1 MCGISGIMNLNNA
14 PAAENAIGIMNEL
27 IHHRGPDGDGI
38 FVQDNVA
45 LGNTRLAIID
55 LRHEADQPMHDST
68 GRYVIVYNGEIFNYV
83 ELRNELLE
91 KGYKFN
97 NNSDTEVILNLY
109 KEYGTECQHKLNGMW
124 ALAIWD
130 KKEKTLFC
138 SRDRYGIKPFYY
150 YLDNNRFIFGSEI
163 KQIFSQGVEKTPDD
177 ETIYD
182 YLLFNFIDHN
192 EQTFFKNIRKLP
204 AGYQVIIKN
213 NNVRVSGWYKLNENL
228 IDVTDEKK
236 LYKDFYDLIYDSVR
250 IRLRSDVEVGSCL
263 SGGLDSSTIVCLMH
277 DILKNEGK
285 TDIQKTYTAAYDDPA
300 LDERKYVEEVLNQ
313 TNSAKYYLFPESS
326 GLLSDFG
333 RMVWHQ
339 EEPFTSASIY
349 AQWCVFKKIHESG
362 IKVVLDGQGSDEI
375 LLGYF
380 SFFPFYL
387 KRLMYNPFKFAS
399 SFLKGVGTTQQGL
412 MKFSQ
417 SFVYF
422 NSPSIRY
429 KHVLNEGENF
439 YNEDFVNNYN
449 RKAVFEQNIGAKNLS
464 ANRMANLWN
473 ISLPSLLRYEDKN
486 SMAFSVEARLP
497 FLDHR
502 LVEFIFSIPYDY
514 LIRNGWTKFVLR
526 ESMKNEIPEDIRL
539 RKGKLAFSVPQK
551 KWLKE
556 ISSFIEDT
564 FNDDFKSGKYI
575 NKNTALKLF
584 NGGNY
589 NDKLFFRA
597 FTLEKWMKV
606 FNLQSE

>member
-14 PAAENAIGIMNEL
+14 AVSKPAVNKMNEL
-27 IHHRGPDGDGI
+27 IHHRGPDGDGVYI
-38 FVQDNVA
+38 QDNIG

-55 LRHEADQPMHDST
+55 LRHMADQPMFDFSE
-68 GRYVIVYNGEIFNYV
+68 RYVIVYNGEIFNYIELKN
-83 ELRNELLE
+83 ELRE

-109 KEYGTECQHKLNGMW
+109 IEYGTECQHKLNGMW
-124 ALAIWD
+124 AFAIWD
-130 KKEKTLFC
+130 TKDKTLFC

-150 YLDNNRFIFGSEI
+150 YHDINRFIFGSEI
-163 KQIFSQGVEKTPDD
+163 KQVFSQGVDKIPDD
-177 ETIYD
+177 EIIYD
-182 YLLFNFIDHN
+182 YLIFNFIDHCDK
-192 EQTFFKNIRKLP
+192 TFFKNIRKLP
-204 AGYQVIIKN
+204 AGWQAIVKN
-213 NNVRVSGWYKLNENL
+213 NKVDVSKWYNLNENL
-228 IDVTDEKK
+228 TEIQDEKK
-236 LYKDFYDLIYDSVR
+236 LYRDFYELVYDSVK

-263 SGGLDSSTIVCLMH
+263 SGGLDSSTIVCLMN
-277 DILKNEGK
+277 DILKDEGK
-285 TDIQKTYTAAYDDPA
+285 TGIQKTYTAAYDDPA
-300 LDERKYVEEVLNQ
+300 LDERKFVEEVIRQ

-333 RMVWHQ
+333 RMIWHQ

-387 KRLMYNPFKFAS
+387 KKLMINPFKFTSA
-399 SFLKGVGTTQQGL
+399 FFKGLGTTQQGL
-412 MKFSQ
+412 LKFSQ
-417 SFVYF
+417 SLVYF

-429 KHVLNEGENF
+429 RHVIGEGENF
-439 YNEDFVNNYN
+439 YNEDFINSYE
-449 RKAVFEQNIGAKNLS
+449 RKNVFKQNIGAENLT
-464 ANRMANLWN
+464 ANRFANLWN

-502 LVEFIFSIPYDY
+502 LVEFIFSIPHDY
-514 LIRNGWTKFVLR
+514 LIRDGWTKHVLR

-556 ISSFIEDT
+556 ISAFIEDT

-575 NKNTALKLF
+575 NKETCLKLF
-584 NGGNY
+584 KSGNY

-597 FTLEKWMKV
+597 FALEKWMKV
-606 FNLQSE
+606 YNLQSK